1 VSEVAETQIAGG
13 ALGNRRHARSTGR
26 RPTTAIAV
34 IIAVTTALALALRVY
49 YQSTRAGFLLGVNEY
64 DDGTY
69 FGSALR
75 LVTGVLPYRDFV
87 SVQPPGITLLMA
99 PVALLAKVSSTA
111 TGMVIARV
119 LTTAASCAG
128 VVLAGLLVRRYG
140 TLAVLITCG
149 IMAVYPG
156 SIAAAHTVLVEPWLV
171 LFCLIGALA
180 LFDGDQLAQGWRLA
194 WAGVAFGFAG
204 AVEGWAIVPVVVAIL
219 LFLPKLTRAWPFCAG
234 VAAGFLVPV
243 LPFFGPAPRQFYDD
257 TIIASL
263 GLVSPA
269 RAPVWER
276 FAAML
281 GIVYPTPEQETM
293 VLVIAIV
300 AGIAVAALVIAAWLV
315 TRRPPPPLERFVVLT
330 SAVVIIMFCLAGQF
344 YYHFVAFLAPFIA
357 ASIGLP
363 VSRLVTAV
371 SARRML
377 VWLTTGLAGLAIVVT
392 AVTQFWVESAGS
404 GVLGPVPR
412 AIDRIIPPGACVLT
426 DQVSTTILAG
436 RFYSDVPGCPQMV
449 NAIGTDLALSHGKK
463 PSDGAG
469 YVPAV
474 ARIWRQAFSHAQI
487 VLLTHNSPGRIAWTP
502 ALRAYFAANFVEL
515 RSPWELVTLYKRKDF
530 DIHAARQASRHR

>member
-1 VSEVAETQIAGG
+1 MSEVAESQIAGG
-13 ALGNRRHARSTGR
+13 ALGNPRHARATGG

-34 IIAVTTALALALRVY
+34 VIAVTTALALALRVY

-99 PVALLAKVSSTA
+99 PVALLAKASSTA
-111 TGMVIARV
+111 TGMVVARV
-119 LTTAASCAG
+119 LTTAASGAG

-149 IMAVYPG
+149 FTAVYPG
-156 SIAAAHTVLVEPWLV
+156 SIAAAHTVLVEPWLA

-194 WAGVAFGFAG
+194 WAGVAFGFGG
-204 AVEGWAIVPVVVAIL
+204 AVEGWAIVPVIVAIL

-243 LPFFGPAPRQFYDD
+243 LPFAGLAPRRFYDD

-269 RAPVWER
+269 RTPVWGR
-276 FAAML
+276 LANIL
-281 GIVYPTPEQETM
+281 GFVYPAPDQETM
-293 VLVIAIV
+293 VLAIAIS
-300 AGIAVAALVIAAWLV
+300 AGITVVALVIAAWLV
-315 TRRPPPPLERFVVLT
+315 THRPPPLLERFVVLT
-330 SAVVIIMFCLAGQF
+330 SAVVIVMFCLAGQF
-344 YYHFVAFLAPFIA
+344 YYHFVAFLAPFLG
-357 ASIGLP
+357 ASIALP

-371 SARRML
+371 PARRVL
-377 VWLTTGLAGLAIVVT
+377 VWLATGLAGLAIT
-392 AVTQFWVESAGS
+392 ATAATQFWVESAGA

-426 DQVSTTILAG
+426 DQVSTTILAN

-449 NAIGTDLALSHGKK
+449 NAVGTDLALSHGKK

-474 ARIWRQAFSHAQI
+474 AAVWRQAFSRAQI
-487 VLLTHNSPGRIAWTP
+487 VLLSHNSPGRIAWTP
-502 ALRAYFAANFVEL
+502 ALRAYFAANFVPL
-515 RSPWELVTLYKRKDF
+515 KSPWELVTLYKRKSF
-530 DIHAARQASRHR
+530 DLRAARSASRHR

>member
-1 VSEVAETQIAGG
+1 
-13 ALGNRRHARSTGR
+13 
-26 RPTTAIAV
+26 
-34 IIAVTTALALALRVY
+34 
-49 YQSTRAGFLLGVNEY
+49 
-64 DDGTY
+64 
-69 FGSALR
+69 
-75 LVTGVLPYRDFV
+75 
-87 SVQPPGITLLMA
+87 
-99 PVALLAKVSSTA
+99 VALLAKVSSTA
-111 TGMVIARV
+111 TGMVVARV
-119 LTTAASCAG
+119 LTTAASGAG

-180 LFDGDQLAQGWRLA
+180 LFDGDQLARGWRLA
-194 WAGVAFGFAG
+194 WAGVAFGFG
-204 AVEGWAIVPVVVAIL
+204 GTIEGWAIVPVVVAIL
-219 LFLPKLTRAWPFCAG
+219 LFLPRLTRAWPFCAG

-243 LPFFGPAPRQFYDD
+243 LPFAGPAPRQFYDD

-276 FAAML
+276 LANIL
-281 GIVYPTPEQETM
+281 GIVYPPQDQGTT
-293 VLVIAIV
+293 VLVIAVV

-315 TRRPPPPLERFVVLT
+315 TRRPPPLLERFVVLT
-330 SAVVIIMFCLAGQF
+330 SAIVIVMFCLAGQF

-363 VSRLVTAV
+363 ASRLVMAV

-377 VWLTTGLAGLAIVVT
+377 VWLTTGLAGLAI
-392 AVTQFWVESAGS
+392 AVAAVAQFRAESAGS

-412 AIDRIIPPGACVLT
+412 AIDRIIPPGTCVLT
-426 DQVSTTILAG
+426 DQVSTTILAN
-436 RFYSDVPGCPQMV
+436 RFYSGVPGCPQMV
-449 NAIGTDLALSHGKK
+449 NAVGTDLALSHGKK

-474 ARIWRQAFSHAQI
+474 AGVWRQAFSRAQI
-487 VLLTHNSPGRIAWTP
+487 VLLSHNSPGRIAWTP

-515 RSPWELVTLYKRKDF
+515 KSPWELVALYKRKNF
-530 DIHAARQASRHR
+530 DLHAAWRASRHR

>member
-1 VSEVAETQIAGG
+1 
-13 ALGNRRHARSTGR
+13 
-26 RPTTAIAV
+26 
-34 IIAVTTALALALRVY
+34 
-49 YQSTRAGFLLGVNEY
+49 
-64 DDGTY
+64 
-69 FGSALR
+69 
-75 LVTGVLPYRDFV
+75 
-87 SVQPPGITLLMA
+87 
-99 PVALLAKVSSTA
+99 VALLAKVSSTA
-111 TGMVIARV
+111 TGMVVARV
-119 LTTAASCAG
+119 LTTAASGAG

-140 TLAVLITCG
+140 ALAVLITCG

-180 LFDGDQLAQGWRLA
+180 LFEGDQLARGWRLA

-204 AVEGWAIVPVVVAIL
+204 AIEGWAIVPVVVAIL
-219 LFLPKLTRAWPFCAG
+219 LFLPRLTRAWPFCAG

-276 FAAML
+276 LANIL
-281 GIVYPTPEQETM
+281 GIVYPPQDKGTT
-293 VLVIAIV
+293 VVVIAVV
-300 AGIAVAALVIAAWLV
+300 AGLAVAALVIAAWLV

-330 SAVVIIMFCLAGQF
+330 SAVVIVMFCLAGQF

-357 ASIGLP
+357 ASVGLP
-363 VSRLVTAV
+363 VSRLVMAV
-371 SARRML
+371 SGRRVL
-377 VWLTTGLAGLAIVVT
+377 VWLSTGLAGLAITVA
-392 AVTQFWVESAGS
+392 AVAQFRAESAGS

-412 AIDRIIPPGACVLT
+412 AIDRIIPPGTCVLT
-426 DQVSTTILAG
+426 DQVSTTILAN

-474 ARIWRQAFSHAQI
+474 ARVWRQAFSRAQI
-487 VLLTHNSPGRIAWTP
+487 VLLSHNSPGRIAWTP

-515 RSPWELVTLYKRKDF
+515 KSPWDLVTLYKRKNF
-530 DIHAARQASRHR
+530 DLHAAWRASQHR